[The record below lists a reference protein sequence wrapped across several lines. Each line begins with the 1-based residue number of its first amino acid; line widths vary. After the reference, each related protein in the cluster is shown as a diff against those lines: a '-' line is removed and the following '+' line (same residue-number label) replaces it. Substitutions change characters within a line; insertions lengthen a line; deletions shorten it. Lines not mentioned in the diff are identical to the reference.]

1 MDRRIRD
8 GFAQAGMDRHRSRP
22 TKSDNATM
30 RTTFVVNHRDD
41 DEDATA
47 TARTAVTDTDAQPVR
62 YPAKKSRKP
71 TTNRATRIRFEN
83 VNFADKNDDDS
94 RRFGTVLI
102 FDGDDTD
109 ADAALENNE
118 RCDTIGTQQRCRRFW
133 LSLLQFF
140 CTLSP
145 PAIGMMG
152 NEAASV
158 TRCSSSNNN
167 NSIPVCNLASSL
179 LVCCRRRCVFPA
191 SMNYCTDTCS
201 CVVILSTKS
210 SANYYLLF

>member
-22 TKSDNATM
+22 TKSDNATV
-30 RTTFVVNHRDD
+30 RTTFVVSHRDD
-41 DEDATA
+41 DKDATA
-47 TARTAVTDTDAQPVR
+47 TIRTAVADTDAQPVR
-62 YPAKKSRKP
+62 YPTKKSRKP

-83 VNFADKNDDDS
+83 VNFADKNDDDN

-118 RCDTIGTQQRCRRFW
+118 RCDTFGTQNQRCRRFW

-140 CTLSP
+140 CSHLH
-145 PAIGMMG
+145 
-152 NEAASV
+152 
-158 TRCSSSNNN
+158 
-167 NSIPVCNLASSL
+167 
-179 LVCCRRRCVFPA
+179 
-191 SMNYCTDTCS
+191 
-201 CVVILSTKS
+201 VILI
-210 SANYYLLF
+210 

>member
-22 TKSDNATM
+22 TKSDNATV
-30 RTTFVVNHRDD
+30 RTTFVVSHRDD
-41 DEDATA
+41 DKDATA
-47 TARTAVTDTDAQPVR
+47 TVRTAVTDTDAQPVR

-118 RCDTIGTQQRCRRFW
+118 R
-133 LSLLQFF
+133 
-140 CTLSP
+140 
-145 PAIGMMG
+145 
-152 NEAASV
+152 
-158 TRCSSSNNN
+158 
-167 NSIPVCNLASSL
+167 
-179 LVCCRRRCVFPA
+179 
-191 SMNYCTDTCS
+191 
-201 CVVILSTKS
+201 
-210 SANYYLLF
+210 